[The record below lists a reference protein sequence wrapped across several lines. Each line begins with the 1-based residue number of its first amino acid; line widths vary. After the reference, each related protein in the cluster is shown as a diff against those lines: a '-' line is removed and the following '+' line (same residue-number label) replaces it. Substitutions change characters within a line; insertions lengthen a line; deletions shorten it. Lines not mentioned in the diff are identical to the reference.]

1 MVDRNAHEN
10 RSRRKARDHGD
21 ARGPRLLSE
30 GSSQGGSQGARP
42 HGPRLPRTPRA
53 AVPTA
58 ALALGLLLLAAFTL
72 LQRAPAPAT
81 AQTQPDLALTGARS
95 ASGPGGLVT
104 FTLGLKNNGAADSA
118 VSLAAPD
125 SSWIAHLPAPFS
137 LAAGSSRSLVVG
149 YEMPL
154 AVRDG
159 DVQELPLVLLADGA
173 EVASLRLA
181 AWAGGRIRLGKQ
193 TGCRFDLDLD
203 GAVTLDDVD
212 RVEGALGR
220 LSAQP
225 GYDANLDLDHS
236 GAIDRRDVE
245 TVVDQLR
252 PACAP
257 LLAAVDTAALQ
268 AAITL
273 PGLRRHLE
281 RLQAIADANGGNRAA
296 RTPGYAASVDYVA
309 GVLEGAGYSVTR
321 QAFDIPTFVEKA
333 PPGLARL
340 APDPLTFAADQIA
353 TLTSSGSGVITAT
366 LAAVDLVLPPGMDA
380 NSSTSGCQDE
390 DFADF
395 PKGAVALIQR
405 GSCNFGDK
413 VNRAVAAGAAA
424 VILFNEG
431 QSGRTDVVRGSAG
444 AARQIPLLGASY
456 AVGENLAASLAGGAA
471 VTVRLEAWGAV
482 EPRRSWNVLADT
494 AAGREDRVVVLGGHL
509 DSVPAGAG
517 INDNGSGSAAI
528 LETAVQVAAL
538 GIRPANKLRFAFW
551 GGEELGLLGSR
562 HYVQSLDEAARSDI
576 LANLNVDMIG
586 SPNPFRGIYD
596 GDGSFGDKAT
606 AGPIGS
612 GEIEQVFA
620 GFFDARR
627 LPHDPTAFDGRSDYG
642 PFIAAGIPA
651 GGLFTGAEDE
661 KDEAMAARY
670 GGKAGEA
677 FDPCYH
683 RACDGIANIDWA
695 MFDEMADALAHT
707 TLSLA
712 MDRSLPVVSGRIG
725 RLGLA
730 DPRPVFRGLALP
742 WLGLG
747 RP

>member
-10 RSRRKARDHGD
+10 RSRRKAR
-21 ARGPRLLSE
+21 AR
-30 GSSQGGSQGARP
+30 A
-42 HGPRLPRTPRA
+42 T
-53 AVPTA
+53 VPA
-58 ALALGLLLLAAFTL
+58 SALALTLVLLAAFTL
-72 LQRAPAPAT
+72 LQRAPAPA
-81 AQTQPDLALTGARS
+81 AGQAPSALALTGARS

-104 FTLGLKNNGAADSA
+104 FTLSLKNNGAADSA

-125 SSWIAHLPAPFS
+125 SAWPAHLPAPFS
-137 LAAGSSRSLVVG
+137 LAAGTSRSLVVG
-149 YEMPL
+149 YEVPFAL
-154 AVRDG
+154 RDG
-159 DVQELPLVLLADGA
+159 DVQELSLTVLADGA
-173 EVASLRLA
+173 EAVQAQLA
-181 AWAGGRIRLGKQ
+181 AWAGGRVRLGKQ

-225 GYDANLDLDHS
+225 GFDANLDLDHS

-245 TVVDQLR
+245 TVVDHLR

-257 LLAAVDTAALQ
+257 LLATVDTAALQ
-268 AAITL
+268 QAVTL

-333 PPGLARL
+333 PPSLARL
-340 APDPLTFAADQIA
+340 APDPLSFAADQIA
-353 TLTSSGSGVITAT
+353 TLTSSGSGVVTAT
-366 LAAVDLVLPPGMDA
+366 LAGVDLVIPPGMDA

-390 DFADF
+390 DFAGF
-395 PKGAVALIQR
+395 PRGAVALMQR

-431 QSGRTDVVRGSAG
+431 QTGRTEVVRSSAG

-456 AVGENLAASLAGGAA
+456 AVGESLAASLAGGAA
-471 VTVRLEAWGAV
+471 VTVRVAAWGV
-482 EPRRSWNVLADT
+482 IEPRVSWNLLAET
-494 AAGREDRVVVLGGHL
+494 AAGREDRVVLLGGHL

-538 GIRPANKLRFAFW
+538 GIRPAHKLRFAFW

-562 HYVQSLDEAARSDI
+562 HYVQNLDEAARADI
-576 LANLNVDMIG
+576 LANLNFDMIG

-606 AGPIGS
+606 AGPTGS

-620 GFFDARR
+620 GFFDARQ

-661 KDEAMAARY
+661 KDETMAARY

-683 RACDGIANIDWA
+683 RACDSIANVDWA
-695 MFDEMADALAHT
+695 MLDEMADAVAHT
-707 TLSLA
+707 ALTLA
-712 MDRSLPVVSGRIG
+712 MDRSLPVVSGRFG

-742 WLGLG
+742 WLGMG